1 MSLEYGE
8 EACTQIIDM
17 FEDSA
22 IVRFYSFI
30 DGRLTLNRV
39 HYSLD
44 EHGCVILGEVNEV
57 HITYEDILASALE
70 ETGVEQTTE
79 IAEEDLPIYTV
90 TLEKEDDEDQEDD
103 SKDEGEVIEDN
114 KDSEEETEELNEI
127 DEEKPADPEECSA
140 ENVVDAAQADNTAVE
155 TAQVINAEV
164 ATEEKVSADND
175 ESQQEEN
182 SGAASFT
189 KSERAE
195 LEALKRE
202 KKINLVDSYKA
213 SLSEEQY
220 DNFIS
225 NIDSFEN
232 FDSLEL
238 ELLKIYKKSAEV
250 KSTSTERAFAF
261 APVTNNKT
269 QNSLDSFVRKYK
281 R

>member
-1 MSLEYGE
+1 
-8 EACTQIIDM
+8 M

-22 IVRFYSFI
+22 IVRFYSYI
-30 DGRLTLNRV
+30 DGKLTLNRV
-39 HYSLD
+39 HYSID
-44 EHGCVILGEVNEV
+44 EHGCVVLGEVNEV
-57 HITYEDILASALE
+57 HITYEDVSTPVSE
-70 ETGVEQTTE
+70 GTGVEQATE
-79 IAEEDLPIYTV
+79 IAEDLPDCTIA
-90 TLEKEDDEDQEDD
+90 LEKEDDEDQEDD
-103 SKDEGEVIEDN
+103 SKDEGEVITDD
-114 KDSEEETEELNEI
+114 KDSEERTEESDKIE
-127 DEEKPADPEECSA
+127 EEKPADPEEHSA
-140 ENVVDAAQADNTAVE
+140 EHVVDAAQAGSTAVE

-164 ATEEKVSADND
+164 ATEKKVSADND

-182 SGAASFT
+182 SGTASFT
-189 KSERAE
+189 ESERAE
-195 LEALKRE
+195 LETLKRE
-202 KKINLVDSYKA
+202 KKITLVDSYKA

-220 DNFIS
+220 DHFIS